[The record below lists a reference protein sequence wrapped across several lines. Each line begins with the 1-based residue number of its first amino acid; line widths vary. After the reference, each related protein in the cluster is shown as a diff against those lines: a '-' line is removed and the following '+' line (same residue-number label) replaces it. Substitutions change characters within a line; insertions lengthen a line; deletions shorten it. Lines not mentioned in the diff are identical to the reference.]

1 MPEYLGRNI
10 QTHISNLEILDLKFQ
25 ASKFILPPQMS
36 HILITSSIAI
46 WKFVHFLFYFPCYFS
61 SISNHIKSNNMQISH
76 KNFLN

>member
-1 MPEYLGRNI
+1 MNILTTDNPSVCILRENCGLFLSHLFFKKSKIIMPEYLGRNI

-46 WKFVHFLFYFPCYFS
+46 
-61 SISNHIKSNNMQISH
+61 
-76 KNFLN
+76 